1 MLPPLRRLLLALL
14 VLVMIAA
21 ACGDS
26 DDDGDGGSDTTTA
39 DATSDTEAEA
49 TEAETTDTEAETS
62 DTEADAAD
70 DASGGT
76 ADVDLVLSIGAD
88 ETSLNA
94 YTYTTGYPGWNLMT
108 LINDTLLVLDERN
121 EPQPLLATGFE
132 VSDDGTLYTMTL
144 RDDVT
149 WHDGEPFDADDV
161 AFTFD
166 YVVANAHPRWTPG
179 VADVT
184 GVEVIDPATVAITL
198 DGANP
203 DFPVRPLADMPIL
216 AEHVWADVADPQNSG
231 VEQNIG
237 TGPYVL
243 ASYEAGQRYEL
254 EANPNWAP
262 GTPAVSRLIIPI
274 IPEPATAFAALQSGE
289 LGMVTEEVE
298 PQLVEQ
304 FESNGDLTVVAG
316 PGFTTSLL
324 NISNTEAPL
333 DRVELRQAISL
344 AIDPQELVDIVLLGA
359 GTLPNPAFLHPDGPL
374 AGSTLEHTHD
384 PEAAAALLDGIGAEL
399 GDDGTRVLDGEP
411 LSFELLSYASDPLR
425 LRTADLIAEQLGEV
439 GISVTVSAL
448 EASVVDEFVW
458 PEFNVANGQDYELA
472 MWRWTAPVQLD
483 VARYGSLFFSDPGVG
498 TFNVVGFAD
507 PDVDAAIDAVGAAVS
522 TDERQA
528 LLDDLQATIAEQVP
542 LVPLYYADGVYA
554 YRPDVYDGW
563 TFQDGQ
569 GLLHKGSLV
578 DWG

>member
-1 MLPPLRRLLLALL
+1 MLPRLRRTTPLLL
-14 VLVMIAA
+14 VLVLALVAA
-21 ACGDS
+21 ACGGDS
-26 DDDGDGGSDTTTA
+26 DDESTPTTGAEEAPAESDAGDDV
-39 DATSDTEAEA
+39 EAGDDSEA
-49 TEAETTDTEAETS
+49 AGD
-62 DTEADAAD
+62 DAA
-70 DASGGT
+70 GP
-76 ADVDLVLSIGAD
+76 ADTDLVLSIGAD
-88 ETSLNA
+88 ETSLNP
-94 YTYTTGYPGWNLMT
+94 YTYVTGYPGWNLMT
-108 LINDTLLVLDERN
+108 LVHDTLLVLDEQN
-121 EPQPLLATGFE
+121 VPQPLLATGFE
-132 VSDDGTLYTMTL
+132 VSEDGTVYTLTL

-149 WHDGEPFDADDV
+149 WHDGEAFDATDV

-166 YVVANAHPRWTPG
+166 YVVANTHPRWTPG
-179 VADVT
+179 VAGVT
-184 GVEVIDPATVAITL
+184 GVEVVDPATVAITL
-198 DGANP
+198 DGPNP
-203 DFPVRPLADMPIL
+203 DFAVRPLADMPIL
-216 AEHVWADVADPQNSG
+216 AEHVWTGVADPQNSG

-254 EANPNWAP
+254 EANPDYAA
-262 GTPAVSRLIIPI
+262 GTPAVSRLILPI
-274 IPEPATAFAALQSGE
+274 IPEPATAFAALQAGE
-289 LGMVTEEVE
+289 LGMVSEEVE

-304 FESNGDLTVVAG
+304 FESDGDLSVASG

-324 NISNTEAPL
+324 NISNTAPPL
-333 DRVELRQAISL
+333 DQLELRQAISL
-344 AIDPQELVDIVLLGA
+344 AIDPQELIDTVLLGT

-374 AGSTLEHTHD
+374 AGSTLGHTHD
-384 PEAAAALLDGIGAEL
+384 PEAAAALLDGIGATA
-399 GDDGTRVLDGEP
+399 GDDGVRVLDGEP

-425 LRTADLIAEQLGEV
+425 LRTAELIAEQLGEV

-448 EASVVDEFVW
+448 EAAVVDEFVW
-458 PEFNVANGQDYELA
+458 PGFDVSNGQDYELA

-483 VARYGSLFFSDPGVG
+483 VARWGSLFHSDPSVG

-507 PDVDAAIDAVGAAVS
+507 PDVDAAIDAVGAAAS
-522 TDERQA
+522 SDERQA

-554 YRPDVYDGW
+554 FRPDVYDGW